1 MGCRQAAPGV
11 QSNQANLNRLAFLFS
26 GAFFGLIPGA
36 SRDHLGVIAGSSL
49 DVAQTELSRL
59 RRSACHWTITLPIMV
74 ITKTVRGQRMAKRMA
89 NRETSMDAHTN
100 TMLIIVVT
108 GVALML
114 VGFGLRDRNLGMGL
128 MGVGLITA
136 LGTILY
142 KAYITFY

>member
-1 MGCRQAAPGV
+1 M
-11 QSNQANLNRLAFLFS
+11 
-26 GAFFGLIPGA
+26 
-36 SRDHLGVIAGSSL
+36 
-49 DVAQTELSRL
+49 
-59 RRSACHWTITLPIMV
+59 HWTITLPIMV
-74 ITKTVRGQRMAKRMA
+74 ITKTVRGQK
-89 NRETSMDAHTN
+89 NGQKNGQQETSMDAHTN